1 MSSWSLFIFLSNF
14 NCLTTFL
21 DYSSLENTDEQKG
34 IKIKFDFH
42 NQTTLRYIITLKISV
57 YTSRHAVMN
66 VCVLSTIMN

>member
-1 MSSWSLFIFLSNF
+1 M
-14 NCLTTFL
+14 TTFL

-57 YTSRHAVMN
+57 YTYECKYITLCCYECACALYHNELMD
-66 VCVLSTIMN
+66 TEQDH